1 MSLKLIIFDLDGTLV
16 DSKYD
21 LTAAVNLTRKYY
33 GLENISV
40 SQVASYLGSGIKA
53 LVKNI
58 LPAVDQKELSDAV
71 IMFKNFYSEHL
82 LDTTKPYDGVV
93 KMLESFKG
101 IKKAVLSNKSEN
113 FSKQILKELELD
125 RYFDGVYGGD
135 SFVQKKPSAVPVC
148 GIIKNFSL
156 DKKNAVIVGDGVN
169 DVLAGKNA
177 GITTISAL
185 YGYSSKQDIEKLN
198 PDFIAGTTEDVVKI
212 LGGLK

>member
-113 FSKQILKELELD
+113 FSKQILKEIG
-125 RYFDGVYGGD
+125 RAHV
-135 SFVQKKPSAVPVC
+135 
-148 GIIKNFSL
+148 
-156 DKKNAVIVGDGVN
+156 
-169 DVLAGKNA
+169 
-177 GITTISAL
+177 
-185 YGYSSKQDIEKLN
+185 
-198 PDFIAGTTEDVVKI
+198 
-212 LGGLK
+212 